1 MQTKKHGERFWPGR
15 ERGRSF
21 CYTRETQ
28 FSKKKKKHKEAESSQ
43 ERQKQA

>member
-28 FSKKKKKHKEAESSQ
+28 FSKKKKHKEAESSQ